1 MTLPPK
7 PSQTIQMR
15 LFLLLLVALLP
26 ILLIQAYL
34 YYERLKTTRAEE
46 LQANLDLARAVGV
59 AFNGLV
65 QDILHTELAI
75 GIAISCRMRPATWK
89 LQFGMSAL
97 TWRSARCPL

>member
-34 YYERLKTTRAEE
+34 YYERLETRRAEE
-46 LQANLDLARAVGV
+46 LQANLDLARAVGL

-75 GIAISCRMRPATWK
+75 GIAIS
-89 LQFGMSAL
+89 
-97 TWRSARCPL
+97 